1 MAIPPSI
8 VIAIIV
14 VVIGIVIYILLKPG
28 KKTGSRDLYADGLDM
43 LVSGKRTA
51 AYNAFKTIVENDTN
65 HVNAYLKLGQ
75 VTREGDK
82 PLQALKIHKSLLLRK
97 RLTDYEQV
105 ELFKNLA
112 LDYETLNQIS
122 DAITETKKILQIDK
136 RNEWALTH
144 LVRFN
149 REIREWEKAGN
160 YLSQYYKVT
169 GNPDTQ
175 RLGLYKIQE
184 GRMAFK
190 EKDYKLAIRK
200 YSDALKIAPSL
211 HEANYFIGNVH
222 AAQSEHS
229 FSIGMEAEESSHL
242 SKKGMK
248 TYKNAM
254 DEAKGKLSSA
264 VAEWTIY
271 TKHDPVNAW
280 LVLSKLR
287 DALFALERFDE
298 IEIILKNILSVA
310 PDNVDAMESLANYY
324 FQKGENTNASELA
337 EQVIDMDETSIVANL
352 IRLKIDVQTKES
364 RALLQDIDRLI
375 DLMSKDEDLHH
386 QRQQI
391 DSDIR
396 WLFKSTGDLEKFRD

>member
-1 MAIPPSI
+1 
-8 VIAIIV
+8 
-14 VVIGIVIYILLKPG
+14 
-28 KKTGSRDLYADGLDM
+28 
-43 LVSGKRTA
+43 
-51 AYNAFKTIVENDTN
+51 
-65 HVNAYLKLGQ
+65 
-75 VTREGDK
+75 
-82 PLQALKIHKSLLLRK
+82 
-97 RLTDYEQV
+97 
-105 ELFKNLA
+105 
-112 LDYETLNQIS
+112 
-122 DAITETKKILQIDK
+122 
-136 RNEWALTH
+136 
-144 LVRFN
+144 
-149 REIREWEKAGN
+149 
-160 YLSQYYKVT
+160 
-169 GNPDTQ
+169 
-175 RLGLYKIQE
+175 
-184 GRMAFK
+184 
-190 EKDYKLAIRK
+190 
-200 YSDALKIAPSL
+200 
-211 HEANYFIGNVH
+211 
-222 AAQSEHS
+222 
-229 FSIGMEAEESSHL
+229 MEAEESSHL

-248 TYKNAM
+248 TYNNAM
-254 DEAKGKLSSA
+254 DEAKEKLSSA

>member
-1 MAIPPSI
+1 M
-8 VIAIIV
+8 
-14 VVIGIVIYILLKPG
+14 
-28 KKTGSRDLYADGLDM
+28 
-43 LVSGKRTA
+43 
-51 AYNAFKTIVENDTN
+51 
-65 HVNAYLKLGQ
+65 
-75 VTREGDK
+75 
-82 PLQALKIHKSLLLRK
+82 
-97 RLTDYEQV
+97 
-105 ELFKNLA
+105 
-112 LDYETLNQIS
+112 
-122 DAITETKKILQIDK
+122 
-136 RNEWALTH
+136 
-144 LVRFN
+144 
-149 REIREWEKAGN
+149 
-160 YLSQYYKVT
+160 
-169 GNPDTQ
+169 
-175 RLGLYKIQE
+175 
-184 GRMAFK
+184 
-190 EKDYKLAIRK
+190 
-200 YSDALKIAPSL
+200 
-211 HEANYFIGNVH
+211 
-222 AAQSEHS
+222 
-229 FSIGMEAEESSHL
+229 
-242 SKKGMK
+242 
-248 TYKNAM
+248 
-254 DEAKGKLSSA
+254 
-264 VAEWTIY
+264 AEWTIY